1 MRTGSPVSKT
11 DAARKAEEHCQ
22 MDISLPSSPE
32 LPPRSL
38 AIHADAFD
46 KWLDQA
52 TPGKRIEYHRGA
64 LAIDREPRSSS
75 LAEHHR
81 RELIRIADRAM
92 ALAQKGR
99 VLLLQERRGKD
110 DFSYV
115 AVMARKKRPAG
126 IVGKP
131 ATRRNTKSFPV
142 TR

>member
-1 MRTGSPVSKT
+1 MRSGSPVNKT
-11 DAARKAEEHCQ
+11 NAARKAEEHCQ
-22 MDISLPSSPE
+22 MDISLPSPPE

-38 AIHADAFD
+38 AISTDALD

-52 TPGKRIEYHRGA
+52 APGKRIEYHRGA

-92 ALAQKGR
+92 ALAKEGR

-110 DFSYV
+110 NFSYM
-115 AVMARKKRPAG
+115 AVK
-126 IVGKP
+126 
-131 ATRRNTKSFPV
+131 ATRRPLRRPGK
-142 TR
+142 